1 MLMFYAD
8 EVFVAFVVSSKAHA
22 KILKVDTSKAL
33 EMEGVVG
40 CIDSKDV
47 PGANNYGQLAQDDAL
62 FTVDTVNLHKLSC
75 LVTHSH
81 TTNVIIIRDSNVKH
95 F

>member
-1 MLMFYAD
+1 MQMFYAD
-8 EVFVAFVVSSKAHA
+8 EVFVAFVVSTKAHA

-47 PGANNYGQLAQDDAL
+47 PGANNYGQMAQDDTL
-62 FTVDTVNLHKLSC
+62 FTVDTVNLHILSY
-75 LVTHSH
+75 LITHSH
-81 TTNVIIIRDSNVKH
+81 TVNVIILRDSDVKY
-95 F
+95 